1 MEEDISSIPRF
12 SGSVNLGARMKLSA
26 YILTL
31 QTKRQSRR
39 ESLFGIVFYQIYP
52 HGILLRVF

>member
-1 MEEDISSIPRF
+1 
-12 SGSVNLGARMKLSA
+12 MKLSA